1 MVVSFGTGVF
11 LISAPIVTFFGYLTM
26 QEGFEREKNEE
37 IERVKRSYQREID
50 ALKQENSRLKG
61 RVESLDA
68 TLKGSSHQASRLNE
82 SIRFWQSEY
91 RKLQNSSTLD
101 GERYSE
107 VKKQKKELKKEN
119 NQLYTLTKNQ
129 GRLIKELRKEFE
141 MNRYGELKEEN
152 KQLRQRIEDLL
163 TVNKEQAIA
172 LSQKEKRRRKER
184 LKEFQQE
191 NEYEPTNSDLEYISR
206 HLDILLI
213 NREEDMTHLEYM

>member
-37 IERVKRSYQREID
+37 IQRIKKSYQREID
-50 ALKQENSRLKG
+50 ALKHENSKLKG
-61 RVESLDA
+61 RVESLDTA
-68 TLKGSSHQASRLNE
+68 LKGSSHQASRLNE

-101 GERYSE
+101 GELYSE
-107 VKKQKKELKKEN
+107 VKKQIKELKKEN

-129 GRLIKELRKEFE
+129 GRLLKELRKEFE
-141 MNRYGELKEEN
+141 TNRYGE
-152 KQLRQRIEDLL
+152 QLRQRIEDLL
-163 TVNKEQAIA
+163 MVNKEQVIA
-172 LSQKEKRRRKER
+172 LTQKEKRRHKER
-184 LKEFQQE
+184 LKEFQQA

-213 NREEDMTHLEYM
+213 NREEDMTHLEYT